1 MYSNFAKIEM
11 GRSGEESILSINLFT
26 HYFFSSQ
33 ALLSLIKYHPILYA
47 DILFLKTS
55 FCKYMHFSLP
65 PFDLGETG
73 GGSFGGICPHYIF
86 KVYKLTS
93 LTITYQ
99 NSILAFEENLDD
111 TFYFPWCL
119 VEKIVV

>member
-11 GRSGEESILSINLFT
+11 GRSGEESIFSINLFT

-73 GGSFGGICPHYIF
+73 GGGGSVVSGPVIF
-86 KVYKLTS
+86 SKFIY
-93 LTITYQ
+93 
-99 NSILAFEENLDD
+99 
-111 TFYFPWCL
+111 
-119 VEKIVV
+119 